1 MLSLSEFVAEYGEL
15 LFEGTLNSLVML
27 VVPTLIA
34 YVIGIALGVVLY
46 LTAPGSLRPLP
57 ALNGVLGWVV
67 NILRSFPFIV
77 LMVAIIPLTRAIMG
91 TISGIAG
98 VIPPLVLSIAP
109 FVARTVEQSLS
120 EIPRSSVEAV
130 EACGASIPRIVFSA
144 LLPETLPSLIRGAA
158 LTLIA
163 TLGYIAMAGAFGAGG
178 LGDIAI
184 RYGYYRYQTEVM
196 IAAVVIIVVIVQVI
210 QSTCD
215 ILARRVDHR
224 SSNR

>member
-1 MLSLSEFVAEYGEL
+1 
-15 LFEGTLNSLVML
+15 ML

-210 QSTCD
+210 QSACD
-215 ILARRVDHR
+215 ILARTRYLRV
-224 SSNR
+224 SNR

>member
-1 MLSLSEFVAEYGEL
+1 MLSLSEFVAEYGGL

-210 QSTCD
+210 QSACD

>member
-1 MLSLSEFVAEYGEL
+1 M
-15 LFEGTLNSLVML
+15 
-27 VVPTLIA
+27 
-34 YVIGIALGVVLY
+34 AL
-46 LTAPGSLRPLP
+46 
-57 ALNGVLGWVV
+57 LGWVV

-178 LGDIAI
+178 LGDHCHSLRILSLPD
-184 RYGYYRYQTEVM
+184 RGHDCGRGDYRRDRAGDSERLRHLGAQG
-196 IAAVVIIVVIVQVI
+196 
-210 QSTCD
+210 
-215 ILARRVDHR
+215 
-224 SSNR
+224 